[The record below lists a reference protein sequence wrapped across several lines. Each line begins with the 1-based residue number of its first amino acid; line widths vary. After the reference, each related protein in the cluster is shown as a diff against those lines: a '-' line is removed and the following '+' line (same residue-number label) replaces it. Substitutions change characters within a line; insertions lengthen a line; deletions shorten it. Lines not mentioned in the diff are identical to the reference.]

1 MYFPDDDDV
10 TPPYDQILLMY
21 RAAVRGSMTP
31 VAFSDM
37 ERSLPEFVRKRVLSL
52 ESQRVDMIIKGLEV
66 FASPDQIRQI
76 LEILG
81 SKE

>member
-21 RAAVRGSMTP
+21 RAAVKGSMSH
-31 VAFSDM
+31 VAFTVM
-37 ERSLPEFVRKRVLSL
+37 ECSLPEVVRKQVLSL
-52 ESQRVDMIIKGLEV
+52 ESQRVDMTIKGLEV

-76 LEILG
+76 QEILG